1 MMASFASHET
11 SARGCRMFSVEDFK
25 VESPKDL
32 LQFLPI
38 VIFMGLCAP
47 YIIGAYTLG
56 FVMNIFG
63 LLD

>member
-1 MMASFASHET
+1 
-11 SARGCRMFSVEDFK
+11 MFSVEDFK